1 MSSRISFPLVV
12 MLVLLAISVASAQEL
27 IKPVP
32 VGGVISY
39 KIPFNLTRLIIE
51 PKFKYVRLKPGEST
65 SFTVKIKNPNDK
77 DVTIDPKV
85 VIPPYSEMDKSWVRI
100 DKSRFVLKSKGNAT
114 LTITVSVPKN
124 AEKGFYSCEIA
135 FTNDT
140 LPYPAETPRFVNV
153 LHLSVQVWIP
163 PSVRIYPTS
172 VFKYVEAGRN
182 YIFNIT
188 VENIADR
195 SFTLN
200 PKLTQAEYYGPNVN
214 YLTKDMV
221 SIDAPSTI
229 PPHSKVTVRIHVR
242 IPPTAKGTLR
252 GYVDLGINDPGLE
265 DWAKRVSISLIVFER
280 PTEPFVRII
289 RVENA
294 SVLKVEVSTGL
305 SQFIPYVPV
314 PYGSPF
320 SSNADVSV
328 RLISPH
334 GEVKVRPKVLER
346 FVVTL
351 GTYGPPWESTKGLYK
366 VMSVG
371 KTYTYIV
378 ENPENGVW
386 RIEIMPKNCF
396 MFNVEVEI
404 E

>member
-1 MSSRISFPLVV
+1 MRISLLAL
-12 MLVLLAISVASAQEL
+12 LVLLTVSVASAQL
-27 IKPVP
+27 VKPVP
-32 VGGVISY
+32 ISY
-39 KIPFNLTRLIIE
+39 KVPYAKNVTKLIIE
-51 PKFKYVRLKPGEST
+51 PRFKYVRLKAGEST
-65 SFTVKIKNPNDK
+65 SFTVKIRNPNDK

-85 VIPPYSEMDKSWVRI
+85 IVSPYSEMPMSKSWVKI
-100 DKSRFVLKSKGNAT
+100 SRGKFVLKAKQEAT
-114 LTITVSVPKN
+114 ITITVSVPKD

-140 LPYPAETPRFVNV
+140 FPAPYPSEPPKYVNA

-172 VFKYVEAGRN
+172 IYKFVEAGRS
-182 YIFNIT
+182 YVFNVT
-188 VENIADR
+188 VENTADR

-200 PKLTQAEYYGPNVN
+200 PNLTQPEYYGPNVE

-221 SIDAPSTI
+221 SIDAPHTI
-229 PPHSKVTVRIHVR
+229 PPHSKVTVRIHVK

-265 DWAKRVSISLIVFER
+265 DWAKKVSISLTVFEK
-280 PTEPFVRII
+280 PTEPFVRVID
-289 RVENA
+289 VENA
-294 SVLKVEVSTGL
+294 SVLKVTVSTGL

-320 SSNADVSV
+320 PSNADVSV
-328 RLISPH
+328 KLISPH
-334 GEVKVRPKVLER
+334 GEVKVRPKILER

-351 GTYGPPWESTKGLYK
+351 GTYGPPWEVTKGLYK
-366 VMSVG
+366 VISVG
-371 KTYTYIV
+371 KTYTYVIN
-378 ENPENGVW
+378 NPENGVW

-396 MFNVEVEI
+396 MFNVDVEI

>member
-1 MSSRISFPLVV
+1 MRISLLAL
-12 MLVLLAISVASAQEL
+12 LVLLTVSVASAQL
-27 IKPVP
+27 VKPVP
-32 VGGVISY
+32 ISY
-39 KIPFNLTRLIIE
+39 KVPYAKNVTKLIIE
-51 PKFKYVRLKPGEST
+51 PRFKYVRLKAGEST
-65 SFTVKIKNPNDK
+65 SFTVKIRNPKDR

-85 VIPPYSEMDKSWVRI
+85 IIPPYSEMPMDRSWVKINRG
-100 DKSRFVLKSKGNAT
+100 KFVLKAKQEAT
-114 LTITVSVPKN
+114 ITITVSVPKD

-140 LPYPAETPRFVNV
+140 FPTPYPSETPKYVNS

-172 VFKYVEAGRN
+172 IYRFVEAGRS
-182 YIFNIT
+182 YVFNVT
-188 VENIADR
+188 VENTADR

-200 PKLTQAEYYGPNVN
+200 PNLTQPEYYGPNVE

-221 SIDAPSTI
+221 SIDAPHTI
-229 PPHSKVTVRIHVR
+229 PPHSKVTVRIHVK

-265 DWAKRVSISLIVFER
+265 DWAKKVSISLTVFEK
-280 PTEPFVRII
+280 PTEPFVRVID
-289 RVENA
+289 VENA
-294 SVLKVEVSTGL
+294 SVLKVTVSTGL

-320 SSNADVSV
+320 PSNADVSV
-328 RLISPH
+328 KLISPH
-334 GEVKVRPKVLER
+334 GEVKVRPKILER

-351 GTYGPPWESTKGLYK
+351 GTYGPPWEVTKGLYK
-366 VMSVG
+366 VISVG
-371 KTYTYIV
+371 KTYTYVIN
-378 ENPENGVW
+378 NPENGVW